1 VISHFTIVLIHFVT
15 MIGHFLIL
23 SAILLNGY
31 RRLVGTE
38 GGSRLRR
45 EALVRGHARSCGAQG
60 CTGGRVRDGW
70 VARSV
75 DWTGG
80 LGDGRLVHH
89 LR

>member
-15 MIGHFLIL
+15 VIGHFLIL

-31 RRLVGTE
+31 HRLVGTE

-60 CTGGRVRDGW
+60 RPGRGALVGGCATVGWLGQLTGPGV
-70 VARSV
+70 
-75 DWTGG
+75 
-80 LGDGRLVHH
+80 
-89 LR
+89 